1 MSDLNNRLESL
12 AVGSTVS
19 EKGQITLPK
28 QIREMLKLSHK
39 DSVGFFRSS
48 HGIVIKNTSV
58 RESNYLLN
66 LLEAI
71 TIGNNVSVR
80 GSGRKMKTSIISHL
94 LTPFYDSKKILVLS
108 ADMKYSQHFSDWYL
122 QNGSS
127 NENGLIQLPHIIE
140 DDKNIVIEQLKT
152 TNILVIDLSDTALV
166 SDDSVPSDMESFL
179 REVTKEYTGRII
191 LESKTHLSTWF
202 AEGEDEVGVNI
213 TCNDHDW
220 FYNRDVTDVHVVR
233 PLGTLDEL
241 ETSVEISWYEKK
253 NRNYTLKTIHR
264 PY

>member
-28 QIREMLKLSHK
+28 QIRDMLKLSHK
-39 DSVGFFRSS
+39 DSVGFFRSP

-58 RESNYLLN
+58 KESNYILN

-71 TIGNNVSVR
+71 TVGNNVSVR
-80 GSGRKMKTSIISHL
+80 GVGRKMKTSIISHL
-94 LTPFYDSKKILVLS
+94 LTPFYDNSKIVVLS
-108 ADMKYSQHFSDWYL
+108 ADSNYRHHFSDWYL

-127 NENGLIQLPHIIE
+127 KEKGLVQFSYVTVADKHNIIE
-140 DDKNIVIEQLKT
+140 TLKT
-152 TNILVIDLSDTALV
+152 TNILVIDLSDTALAE
-166 SDDSVPSDMESFL
+166 DDLVPNEMEPFL
-179 REVTKEYTGRII
+179 RDITKDYNGRII

-220 FYNRDVTDVHVVR
+220 FFNRDVTDVHVVR
-233 PLGTLDEL
+233 PLGTLSEL

-253 NRNYTLKTIHR
+253 SKNYKLKTLHR
-264 PY
+264 P